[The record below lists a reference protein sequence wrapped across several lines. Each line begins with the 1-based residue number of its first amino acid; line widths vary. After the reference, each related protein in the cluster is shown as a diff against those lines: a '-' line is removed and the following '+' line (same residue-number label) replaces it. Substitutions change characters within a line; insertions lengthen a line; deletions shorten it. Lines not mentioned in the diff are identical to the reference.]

1 MKKLGSVVLLAALS
15 TTGCYHAIIETGR
28 SPSGQ
33 SIERAW
39 AHSFLYGLVPPSV
52 TETASQ
58 CPNGVARVETLHSFL
73 NSLAG
78 GLTWGI
84 YTPMTIRVQCASG
97 DAPDAAEALRPA
109 DGVGARELLTEA
121 VLLSQRTGEPVL
133 VDLR

>member
-1 MKKLGSVVLLAALS
+1 VKKLGSFVLLAALA

-39 AHSFLYGLVPPSV
+39 AHGFLYGLVPPSV

-58 CPNGVARVETLHSFL
+58 CPNGVARVETKHSFL
-73 NSLAG
+73 NALAG
-78 GLTWGI
+78 GITWGI
-84 YTPMTIRVQCASG
+84 YTPMTIQVQCAAS
-97 DAPDAAEALRPA
+97 APDDGADLLGPTDGDTQSLIETAARRSIET
-109 DGVGARELLTEA
+109 GEA
-121 VLLSQRTGEPVL
+121 VY